1 MVFLLTTPQITVL
14 VTGSTDV
21 HVLSPLLCVCMM
33 SSVWTQSAEVTG
45 SVRGQCVCVTPRGLV
60 ECVRLST
67 AQTLTA
73 LDTATA
79 LMGCVSVMR
88 AGLENF
94 VKKHV
99 LATGMGRIAGGTA
112 GALVTLTVTRLLATV
127 CVPLASLG
135 TPAWT
140 SVVKVTMELDAKTS
154 VRILTALVMD
164 TVLKLMELVSVM
176 RDGQEIA
183 AIHPRKAVAQWNF
196 LTFLLLRPLPSPLPQ
211 PPQVFTWNL
220 ATTINIRLQ

>member
-1 MVFLLTTPQITVL
+1 MK
-14 VTGSTDV
+14 
-21 HVLSPLLCVCMM
+21 
-33 SSVWTQSAEVTG
+33 
-45 SVRGQCVCVTPRGLV
+45 
-60 ECVRLST
+60 
-67 AQTLTA
+67 
-73 LDTATA
+73 
-79 LMGCVSVMR
+79 

-99 LATGMGRIAGGTA
+99 LATGMGRIAGSTA
-112 GALVTLTVTRLLATV
+112 GALVTLTVTRLLATA
-127 CVPLASLG
+127 CVPLASLD

-154 VRILTALVMD
+154 VCILTVLVMA

-196 LTFLLLRPLPSPLPQ
+196 LTFLLLRPHHLPSPPPQ

>member
-1 MVFLLTTPQITVL
+1 
-14 VTGSTDV
+14 
-21 HVLSPLLCVCMM
+21 
-33 SSVWTQSAEVTG
+33 
-45 SVRGQCVCVTPRGLV
+45 VCVTPRGLV

-94 VKKHV
+94 VKKVLAIILLLDKVCVLCVCVKYINACTTCSWCSHISLQHV

-135 TPAWT
+135 TPA
-140 SVVKVTMELDAKTS
+140 
-154 VRILTALVMD
+154 
-164 TVLKLMELVSVM
+164 
-176 RDGQEIA
+176 
-183 AIHPRKAVAQWNF
+183 
-196 LTFLLLRPLPSPLPQ
+196 
-211 PPQVFTWNL
+211 
-220 ATTINIRLQ
+220 